1 MTVDMPIDEVL
12 RHLPHRYP
20 FLLVDRVLECIPG
33 KSLVALK
40 NVTINEPFFPGH
52 FPHRPVMPAVLILEA
67 MAQATGIL
75 ALRTLDRLPSRDE
88 MYYFV
93 GVDNGAIPAPRRA
106 GRSAHHRDRSHPHH
120 AEHLEGGGSRQGRGE
135 ACGQRRSDGRVAG
148 PGAMIHASAIVDPGA
163 RLEPDVEVGPFS
175 IIGTDVVVGAG
186 TRIGSH
192 VVIEGPARIGE
203 GNRIHSFSTL
213 GGAPQDKKFRGESS
227 ILEIGNGNVIRE
239 YCTFNRG
246 TEGGGMVTRVGD
258 DNWIMAYVHI
268 AHGLQGGQR
277 QRHGQRHDPCRPRGS
292 GRPSHLR
299 RIHRR
304 APVLPSRH
312 ARILGH
318 GHGDPEG
325 RPTLRDGRGNSASP
339 HGLNSVGL
347 RRWGFAASTV
357 QSLRSA
363 YKVVY
368 KRGLTL
374 DAALEQLAGP
384 ASESAEVGRLREFMR
399 SSKRGIVR

>member
-1 MTVDMPIDEVL
+1 
-12 RHLPHRYP
+12 
-20 FLLVDRVLECIPG
+20 
-33 KSLVALK
+33 
-40 NVTINEPFFPGH
+40 
-52 FPHRPVMPAVLILEA
+52 
-67 MAQATGIL
+67 
-75 ALRTLDRLPSRDE
+75 
-88 MYYFV
+88 
-93 GVDNGAIPAPRRA
+93 
-106 GRSAHHRDRSHPHH
+106 
-120 AEHLEGGGSRQGRGE
+120 
-135 ACGQRRSDGRVAG
+135 
-148 PGAMIHASAIVDPGA
+148 MIHSSAIVDPGA
-163 RLEPDVEVGPFS
+163 RLDRDVEVGPFS
-175 IIGTDVVVGAG
+175 IIGKDVVVGAG

-258 DNWIMAYVHI
+258 GNWIMAYVHI
-268 AHGLQGGQR
+268 AHDCKVGSDNVMANGTTLAGHVEVEDRVTFGAFTVVHQF
-277 QRHGQRHDPCRPRGS
+277 CRIG
-292 GRPSHLR
+292 
-299 RIHRR
+299 
-304 APVLPSRH
+304 AH
-312 ARILGH
+312 AFSAMGTVILK
-318 GHGDPEG
+318 DVP
-325 RPTLRDGRGNSASP
+325 PFVTVAGNSASP
-339 HGLNSVGL
+339 HGLNSEGL